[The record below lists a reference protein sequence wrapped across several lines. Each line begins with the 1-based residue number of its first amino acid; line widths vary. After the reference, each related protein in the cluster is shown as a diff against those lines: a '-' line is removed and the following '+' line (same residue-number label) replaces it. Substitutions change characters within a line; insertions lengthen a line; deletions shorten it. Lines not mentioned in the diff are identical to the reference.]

1 MASFP
6 RLVQS
11 PTAIFA
17 ESATSAGGGQQ
28 QDGEQWEPFLA
39 PRLPSVRIPERRRS
53 GFPDKVGKPFD
64 AVFGRPSATPSAT
77 SSCTY
82 VHAPPSTDRRPTQ
95 TSFVRSAVY
104 LLANTDFPYTSLR
117 SLKCAK
123 NGALSTVPL

>member
-1 MASFP
+1 MGAVSGAPLAIRQNTGKTEEWFP
-6 RLVQS
+6 
-11 PTAIFA
+11 
-17 ESATSAGGGQQ
+17 G
-28 QDGEQWEPFLA
+28 QDG
-39 PRLPSVRIPERRRS
+39 LPKTAAV
-53 GFPDKVGKPFD
+53 D

>member
-1 MASFP
+1 VSGAPLAIRQNTGKTEEWFP
-6 RLVQS
+6 
-11 PTAIFA
+11 
-17 ESATSAGGGQQ
+17 GQ
-28 QDGEQWEPFLA
+28 
-39 PRLPSVRIPERRRS
+39 V
-53 GFPDKVGKPFD
+53 D

-77 SSCTY
+77 PSCTY

>member
-28 QDGEQWEPFLA
+28 QDGEQWELFLA

-53 GFPDKVGKPFD
+53 GFPDK
-64 AVFGRPSATPSAT
+64 
-77 SSCTY
+77 
-82 VHAPPSTDRRPTQ
+82 
-95 TSFVRSAVY
+95 
-104 LLANTDFPYTSLR
+104 
-117 SLKCAK
+117 
-123 NGALSTVPL
+123 